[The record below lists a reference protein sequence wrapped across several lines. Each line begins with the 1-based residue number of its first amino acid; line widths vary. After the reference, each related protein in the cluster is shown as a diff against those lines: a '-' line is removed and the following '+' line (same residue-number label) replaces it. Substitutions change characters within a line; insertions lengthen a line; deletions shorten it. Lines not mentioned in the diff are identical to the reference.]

1 MALLVIGL
9 ILFLG
14 VHSVRIFADPWRS
27 AVIEKRGE
35 GGWKG
40 LYSLISL
47 LGFGLIVWG
56 YGEAQSEGL
65 RVWTPPLWTWHITIA
80 LMLVAFVF
88 LTAAY
93 VPRNGI
99 KAKLKDP
106 MILGVKTWA
115 LAHLISNGSLAG
127 LVLFGSFLVW
137 AVLDFKSARGRRPA
151 EDVQGQKAS
160 GLMTAVTLVVAVLA
174 WALMAFYGH
183 TLLIGVDP
191 FGWMKAG

>member
-1 MALLVIGL
+1 
-9 ILFLG
+9 
-14 VHSVRIFADPWRS
+14 
-27 AVIEKRGE
+27 
-35 GGWKG
+35 
-40 LYSLISL
+40 
-47 LGFGLIVWG
+47 
-56 YGEAQSEGL
+56 
-65 RVWTPPLWTWHITIA
+65 
-80 LMLVAFVF
+80 MLVAFVF

-127 LVLFGSFLVW
+127 LVLFGSFLIW

-151 EDVQGQKAS
+151 EEVEGQKAS

-174 WALMAFYGH
+174 WAWMAFYGH
-183 TLLIGVDP
+183 ALLIGVDP
-191 FGWMKAG
+191 FGWMKAAL